1 MKRKLTTGG
10 IVLLAVG
17 GILTL
22 AGLAL
27 FLREV
32 LVLDPDLPD
41 PLILPWWRE
50 INLEGGMLGLVLLVA
65 GSYLVKIGLGL
76 TLVGHA
82 DSISSW
88 LHRLFRGEKGALEC
102 PNCGASV
109 TADSKYCSQCGA
121 KLKQNIT
128 R

>member
-27 FLREV
+27 FLRAV

-76 TLVGHA
+76 TLRA
-82 DSISSW
+82 
-88 LHRLFRGEKGALEC
+88 RGQHFQLATPPFPRREGGAGV
-102 PNCGASV
+102 P
-109 TADSKYCSQCGA
+109 
-121 KLKQNIT
+121 
-128 R
+128 

>member
-1 MKRKLTTGG
+1 MKRNSPQVGLFCWM
-10 IVLLAVG
+10 LAAS
-17 GILTL
+17 TL

-27 FLREV
+27 FLRAV
-32 LVLDPDLPD
+32 LVQSDYPIHLSFPA
-41 PLILPWWRE
+41 E
-50 INLEGGMLGLVLLVA
+50 INLEGGMLGLLVA